1 MVLKTLKSRNKKDL
15 KWPKILIAI
24 LSTIGLVDTGSIT
37 LKSWG
42 FLGSV
47 SCMGGLNNGCEK
59 VLNSPWGT
67 IFQNNK
73 IEIPLSFAGFLT
85 YLSILILSILLT
97 SNITSRK
104 VKLNKL
110 IWWLIYLIS
119 CGSTIFSFLLISIM
133 IFKIQDICPF
143 CIISAISSLS
153 IFILAIIGAKFENRE
168 PMIFR
173 GFLVAFIVLI
183 SGLIWDNNINPAN
196 AAKISSSTP
205 IENVAPQITSKS
217 NIQKINFAEFLSE
230 NKIFMYSVFW
240 CSHCYEQKQLFGKE
254 AVEKLTIIEC
264 DKEGKDNQ
272 HDLCMKKGIE
282 GFPTWE
288 IKGKLYS
295 GQRNLKDLAI
305 MSGYKGDFNFE

>member
-1 MVLKTLKSRNKKDL
+1 MVLKPLKSRNTKVL
-15 KWPKILIAI
+15 KWPKIFIAI

-42 FLGSV
+42 FFNSL
-47 SCMGGLNNGCEK
+47 SCIGGLNNGCDK

-73 IEIPLSFAGFLT
+73 IDIPLSLAGFIT
-85 YLSILILSILLT
+85 YMAILILSILLT
-97 SNITSRK
+97 IKIVSPK
-104 VKLNKL
+104 KKLNKL
-110 IWWLIYLIS
+110 FWWLIYLIS
-119 CGSTIFSFLLISIM
+119 CGSTIFSFLLINIM

-153 IFILAIIGAKFENRE
+153 IFILSIIGAKFENRE

-183 SGLIWDNNINPAN
+183 SGFIWDNNVDPANARQIINPAPME
-196 AAKISSSTP
+196 K
-205 IENVAPQITSKS
+205 VAPKITTKS
-217 NIQKINFAEFLSE
+217 NSQKINFAEFLSAK
-230 NKIFMYSVFW
+230 NIVMYSVYW
-240 CSHCYEQKQLFGKE
+240 CSHCYEQKQLFGEE
-254 AVEKLTIIEC
+254 AVKKLNVIEC

-272 HDLCMKKGIE
+272 HDLCVKKDIE

-288 IKGKLYS
+288 INGNLYS
-295 GQRNLKDLAI
+295 GQKDLNDLAI
-305 MSGYKGDFNFE
+305 ISGYTGNTNF